1 MEFNRKNDL
10 HFSDY
15 NLKNLILHIA
25 LSISRLLVAKPIE
38 EYAIPEHEALRTLLE
53 RSLQRLSLT
62 FRLSL
67 LRMKKITFTPIM
79 YPTQTSFWM
88 RKKTRNTSII
98 WSQIFWI
105 PSLNP
110 ITSTYVQI

>member
-53 RSLQRLSLT
+53 PLIAEIELDFQVV
-62 FRLSL
+62 
-67 LRMKKITFTPIM
+67 FTA
-79 YPTQTSFWM
+79 
-88 RKKTRNTSII
+88 N
-98 WSQIFWI
+98 
-105 PSLNP
+105 
-110 ITSTYVQI
+110 